1 MTKPDQTWVSAWEIG
16 EHPERERKISA
27 ELVDCFLAFWDA
39 QELDG
44 KAKTTRN
51 RYSDALHALGGYL
64 VEEAISEDGLPM
76 TTNEL
81 LAEHIDFAGGPLIHH
96 DEEAWQ
102 DEIDMVCRKLYKR
115 LKAQGRIT

>member
-1 MTKPDQTWVSAWEIG
+1 M
-16 EHPERERKISA
+16 ISK
-27 ELVDCFLAFWDA
+27 ELLECFRTFWDA

-44 KAKTTRN
+44 KTKTTRN

-64 VEEAISEDGLPM
+64 VQEAISEDGLPM

-102 DEIDMVCRKLYKR
+102 DEIDMVCRKFYKH
-115 LKAQGRIT
+115 LKAQGRIA